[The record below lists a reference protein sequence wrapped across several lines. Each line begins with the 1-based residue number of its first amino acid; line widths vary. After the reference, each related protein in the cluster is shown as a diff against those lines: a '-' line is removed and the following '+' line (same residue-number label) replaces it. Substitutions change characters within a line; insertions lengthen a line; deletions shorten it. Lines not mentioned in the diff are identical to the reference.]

1 MMHISDLD
9 TPAILIDLD
18 IVERNV
24 RGLAAYCLEH
34 GLDLRPHTKTHKI
47 PALAHLQIG
56 CGAVGITVA
65 KVGEA
70 EVMVDAGIED
80 ILIAYPLLGPRK
92 LDRLAALAG
101 RARITVA
108 VDSLEI
114 ASCLASTAQRAGIP
128 IGVRVE
134 FDTGFGRCGL
144 PIEPSSVETALAIR
158 DLPRLEWRGLN
169 VYPGHIM
176 HSAAERPSLIERE
189 IERMAMLLGLM
200 DSAGIDRSVVSGGNT
215 PAARE
220 AHRFTG
226 VTEIRPGTY
235 IFNDRNTVCAE
246 AATYADC
253 AFTVLTRVV
262 SRSVPGKAIVDAG
275 SKTLSG
281 DLLLSGDRRGY
292 GHVLGHD
299 DVALED
305 LSEEHGHLNVR
316 RAERQPR
323 LGELMRIVPNHV
335 CTCINLHD
343 RVYGV
348 RDGEVVNEW
357 TVAGRGK
364 VQ

>member
-9 TPAILIDLD
+9 TPAILIDVD
-18 IVERNV
+18 VMERNV
-24 RGLAAYCLEH
+24 RGLAEYCREH
-34 GLDLRPHTKTHKI
+34 ALHLRPHTKTHKI
-47 PALAHLQIG
+47 PELAQMQLR

-70 EVMVDAGIED
+70 EAMADGGIQD
-80 ILIAYPLLGPRK
+80 ILIVYPLLGPRK
-92 LDRLAALAG
+92 LDRLAALAR
-101 RARITVA
+101 RARVTAAI
-108 VDSLEI
+108 DSFEV
-114 ASCLASTAQRAGIP
+114 ASCLSSLARRCGVP

-144 PIEPSSVETALAIR
+144 PIETSSVDTARAIR
-158 DLPRLEWRGLN
+158 DLPGLEWRGLN

-176 HSAAERPSLIERE
+176 HSAAERPALIERE
-189 IERMAMLLGLM
+189 NERLAKLLELADAAGL
-200 DSAGIDRSVVSGGNT
+200 DRTVVSGGNT
-215 PAARE
+215 PAAYE
-220 AHRFTG
+220 SHRFTG

-235 IFNDRNTVCAE
+235 IFNDKNTVCAE
-246 AATYADC
+246 AATYDDC

-281 DLLLSGDRRGY
+281 DLLLSGDRHGY
-292 GHVLGHD
+292 GHVLGYD
-299 DVALED
+299 DVVIED

-316 RAERQPR
+316 QAERQPC
-323 LGELMRIVPNHV
+323 LGELIRIVPNHV
-335 CTCINLHD
+335 CPCINLHD

-348 RDGEVVNEW
+348 RNEEVVEEW
-357 TVAGRGK
+357 VVAARGK